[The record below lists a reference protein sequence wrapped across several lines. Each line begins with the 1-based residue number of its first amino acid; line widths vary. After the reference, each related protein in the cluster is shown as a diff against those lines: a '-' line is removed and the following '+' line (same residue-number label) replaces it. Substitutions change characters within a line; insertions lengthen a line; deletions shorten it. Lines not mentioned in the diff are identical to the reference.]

1 MKLIADILGFLGI
14 AITVFMYQQ
23 KKRERMLLTKLILDS
38 IWVIHYCLI
47 GAFSGAAVALIASV
61 RGIIFVKRDPK
72 KASGII
78 WLPIFIGVAI
88 VSTILTW
95 KNIFS
100 IFTLLASCTAVV
112 SFFIGKPKLS
122 RILAFPVSM
131 CMLTYDIACNSVA
144 GIVNESFAIISSA
157 IGIIRLD
164 RKAKKEENTVTEE
177 NIIPAEAE

>member
-1 MKLIADILGFLGI
+1 MKIIADILGILGI
-14 AITVFMYQQ
+14 LITVFVYQQ
-23 KKRERMLLTKLILDS
+23 KKRETMLWTKLILDVV
-38 IWVIHYCLI
+38 WMLHYCFI
-47 GAFSGAAVALIASV
+47 GAYSGAVVAVIAAV
-61 RGIIFVKRDPK
+61 REIVFVKRDPK

-78 WLPIFIGVAI
+78 WLPIFIVVAI

-100 IFTLLASCTAVV
+100 IFTLLASCIAVV

-164 RKAKKEENTVTEE
+164 RKTAKKEK
-177 NIIPAEAE
+177 IEAEDK